1 MSADDSLERLRRL
14 KREARHSGGPE
25 WIEARRRSGSVSARE
40 RVLLLLDAGT
50 FVELDVF
57 VRGAVTGHGR
67 IGGRDV
73 YIFSQDAEAASD
85 TAGDDLAGKAVKVVD
100 LAMKNGAPLV
110 GLYDSGVAVAG
121 PLGRCAELYFHK
133 ILASGLVPQIAA
145 VMGPCT
151 GSVALSP
158 ALADFVIMV
167 KGASRVYLADPAV
180 ADVGAGGGGSG
191 GAGPVGAGKGPVA
204 YEELG
209 GARSHSEK
217 SGLAHLAADD
227 EGECLEMI
235 GELLSYL
242 PQNNLEEAPR
252 SDVFDP
258 ADRMD
263 AELDALA
270 VCGPDDPCDVRDI
283 VAHIVDE
290 GRFFEVTSNWAQN
303 LVTGF
308 ARLGGRPVGVV
319 GNQSTCNDGRLNIDA
334 ATKAARFV
342 RFCDGFNLPLVTFVD
357 TPGFVAG
364 KEQEHAGAVRAA
376 AKLMYAYC
384 EATVPKLTVVM
395 RRAFG
400 EGYEVMGSKQARAD
414 FNFAWPVA
422 GIGRELPAGVLD
434 RQDSASPYAAAVEG
448 HIDDV
453 IEPLE
458 TRPRLIAALEACAS
472 KREGRPPKK
481 HGNIPL

>member
-1 MSADDSLERLRRL
+1 M
-14 KREARHSGGPE
+14 
-25 WIEARRRSGSVSARE
+25 
-40 RVLLLLDAGT
+40 
-50 FVELDVF
+50 
-57 VRGAVTGHGR
+57 
-67 IGGRDV
+67 
-73 YIFSQDAEAASD
+73 
-85 TAGDDLAGKAVKVVD
+85 
-100 LAMKNGAPLV
+100 
-110 GLYDSGVAVAG
+110 
-121 PLGRCAELYFHK
+121 
-133 ILASGLVPQIAA
+133 
-145 VMGPCT
+145 
-151 GSVALSP
+151 
-158 ALADFVIMV
+158 
-167 KGASRVYLADPAV
+167 
-180 ADVGAGGGGSG
+180 
-191 GAGPVGAGKGPVA
+191 
-204 YEELG
+204 
-209 GARSHSEK
+209 
-217 SGLAHLAADD
+217 
-227 EGECLEMI
+227 
-235 GELLSYL
+235 
-242 PQNNLEEAPR
+242 
-252 SDVFDP
+252 
-258 ADRMD
+258 
-263 AELDALA
+263 
-270 VCGPDDPCDVRDI
+270 
-283 VAHIVDE
+283 
-290 GRFFEVTSNWAQN
+290 
-303 LVTGF
+303 
-308 ARLGGRPVGVV
+308 GVV